1 MKHML
6 MNPAFPD
13 VVGKWADELIDDKSR
28 VWVVTRSHDGRLC
41 EELDPQ
47 FLSAIGAAA
56 TAEEVADVI
65 AIAAGRMELAET
77 RVW

>member
-1 MKHML
+1 MKL
-6 MNPAFPD
+6 E
-13 VVGKWADELIDDKSR
+13 KIDDKAR
-28 VWVVTRSHDGRLC
+28 VWILTRGDDGKLREQLDDTR
-41 EELDPQ
+41 LDPQ

-77 RVW
+77 RAW

>member
-1 MKHML
+1 MKL
-6 MNPAFPD
+6 E
-13 VVGKWADELIDDKSR
+13 KIDDKAR
-28 VWVVTRSHDGRLC
+28 VWIITRGDDGKLREQLD
-41 EELDPQ
+41 ETRLDPQ

-77 RVW
+77 RAW

>member
-1 MKHML
+1 MKL
-6 MNPAFPD
+6 E
-13 VVGKWADELIDDKSR
+13 KIDDKAR
-28 VWVVTRSHDGRLC
+28 VWILTRGPDGGL
-41 EELDPQ
+41 EEQLDESRLDPQ

-77 RVW
+77 RAW

>member
-1 MKHML
+1 MKL
-6 MNPAFPD
+6 E
-13 VVGKWADELIDDKSR
+13 KIDDKAR
-28 VWVVTRSHDGRLC
+28 VWILTRGDDGKLREQLD
-41 EELDPQ
+41 ETRLDPQ

-77 RVW
+77 RAW

>member
-1 MKHML
+1 MKL
-6 MNPAFPD
+6 E
-13 VVGKWADELIDDKSR
+13 KIDDKAR
-28 VWVVTRSHDGRLC
+28 VWILTRGDDGKLREKLD
-41 EELDPQ
+41 ETRLDPQ

-77 RVW
+77 RAW

>member
-1 MKHML
+1 MKL
-6 MNPAFPD
+6 E
-13 VVGKWADELIDDKSR
+13 KIDDKAR
-28 VWVVTRSHDGRLC
+28 VWILSRGEDGKLQECIDETR
-41 EELDPQ
+41 LDPQ

-77 RVW
+77 RAW

>member
-1 MKHML
+1 MKL
-6 MNPAFPD
+6 E
-13 VVGKWADELIDDKSR
+13 KIDDKAR
-28 VWVVTRSHDGRLC
+28 VWILTRGDDGKLREKLDETRLY
-41 EELDPQ
+41 PQ

-77 RVW
+77 RAW